1 MLQICSTDK
10 EDPVSLS
17 RDGACHGV
25 SAVADG
31 VSHDVDPSVS
41 EETDEVVCLARV
53 YRQDRKR
60 RRGILCR
67 WRRCTGG
74 RRPHPAASRPPS
86 GAAARPS
93 LKTVHRTV
101 FRALRAHNRGKAIR
115 AAARPLQ
122 KTVHRT
128 VFRALWAP
136 KAGKAI
142 RAAAR
147 PLLYRNWS

>member
-93 LKTVHRTV
+93 LKTAHRSL
-101 FRALRAHNRGKAIR
+101 FRMLRAPVRVECLQVDMLRTRDGATTSSGRFAATFPIPGKAIR
-115 AAARPLQ
+115 APP
-122 KTVHRT
+122 
-128 VFRALWAP
+128 AL
-136 KAGKAI
+136 
-142 RAAAR
+142 R
-147 PLLYRNWS
+147 